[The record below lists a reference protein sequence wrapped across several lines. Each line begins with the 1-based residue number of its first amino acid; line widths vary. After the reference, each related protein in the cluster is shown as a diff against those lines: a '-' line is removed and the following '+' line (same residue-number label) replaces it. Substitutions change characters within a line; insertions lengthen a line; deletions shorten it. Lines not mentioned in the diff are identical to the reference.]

1 MGVIRFTRRRWSRS
15 RNSRRVCVVREDL
28 EAREIR
34 WMGWDRWMDTKYMA
48 YTIDMGNTTGEI
60 PRQAGKQKKDFQVT
74 HLSDRHSVKR
84 ASHMMV

>member
-1 MGVIRFTRRRWSRS
+1 
-15 RNSRRVCVVREDL
+15 
-28 EAREIR
+28 
-34 WMGWDRWMDTKYMA
+34 MDTKYMA